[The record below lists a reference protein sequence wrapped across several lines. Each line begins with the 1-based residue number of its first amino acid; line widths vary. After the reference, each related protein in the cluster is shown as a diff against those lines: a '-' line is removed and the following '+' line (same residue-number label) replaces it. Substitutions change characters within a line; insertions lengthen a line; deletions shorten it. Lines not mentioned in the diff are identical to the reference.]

1 MKKIIFPVIAF
12 LFVLAACGPSITVS
26 SDYDKTADF
35 ASYKTFNFTDDV
47 DKLQISSLNL
57 TRAKDAITAELAKK
71 GVTKAT
77 SNPDLLVD
85 IKVRARMEQSATA
98 TTTGSPYY
106 GAGYRYGWG
115 GGFSTTSVNVENYTV
130 GTVFIDLIDA
140 KKSQLVWQGRGEKT
154 IDENASAEK
163 REKRIQ
169 EGMARIFEKY
179 PPKK

>member
-1 MKKIIFPVIAF
+1 MKKIIFPLFAF
-12 LFVLAACGPSITVS
+12 LTILIACGPSITVS
-26 SDYDKTADF
+26 SDYDKNADF
-35 ASYKTFNFTDDV
+35 ASFKTFSFTEEV

-57 TRAKDAITAELAKK
+57 QRAKDAITEELAKK

-77 SNPDLLVD
+77 SSPDLLCD

-98 TTTGSPYY
+98 TTSGYPYY
-106 GAGYRYGWG
+106 GAGYRYGYG
-115 GGFSTTSVNVENYTV
+115 GGFSTTSINVENYTV

-140 KKSQLVWQGRGEKT
+140 KKNQLVWQGRGEKT

-163 REKRIQ
+163 RESRIK
-169 EGMARIFEKY
+169 EGVARIFEKY

>member
-1 MKKIIFPVIAF
+1 MKKFIIPILASIV
-12 LFVLAACGPSITVS
+12 VLASCGPSITVS
-26 SDYDKTADF
+26 SDYDKNADF
-35 ASYKTFNFTDDV
+35 ASFKTFNFTDEV

-57 TRAKDAITAELAKK
+57 QRAKDAITAELAKK
-71 GVTKAT
+71 GVTKAS
-77 SNPDLLVD
+77 SNPDLLCD
-85 IKVRARMEQSATA
+85 IKVRAHMEQSATA

-140 KKSQLVWQGRGEKT
+140 KKSQLVWQGRGQKT
-154 IDENASAEK
+154 VDESASAEK
-163 REKRIQ
+163 REKRIN
-169 EGMARIFEKY
+169 EGIARIFEKY